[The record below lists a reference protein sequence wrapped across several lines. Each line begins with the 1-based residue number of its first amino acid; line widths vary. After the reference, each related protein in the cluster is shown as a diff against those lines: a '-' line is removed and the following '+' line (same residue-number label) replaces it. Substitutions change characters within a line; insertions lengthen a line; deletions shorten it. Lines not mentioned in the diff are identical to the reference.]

1 MRHAKNF
8 YKTFEPFNKTDLLI
22 SIFSKKN
29 KKKQLATLSE
39 FP

>member
-1 MRHAKNF
+1 MRHAKKF

-22 SIFSKKN
+22 SIFSKK
-29 KKKQLATLSE
+29 KKKTLLATLSE